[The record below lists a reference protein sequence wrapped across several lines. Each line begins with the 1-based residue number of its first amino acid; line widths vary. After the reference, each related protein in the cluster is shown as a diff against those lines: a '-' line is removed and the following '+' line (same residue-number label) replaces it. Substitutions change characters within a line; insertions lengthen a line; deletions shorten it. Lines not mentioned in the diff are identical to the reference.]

1 MKKLARLALCLPL
14 ALACLAGQAQ
24 DRRPVP
30 PMPPLLRVPD
40 ARLPIELER
49 VRVDAQVVG
58 LAAQTRVEMEFRN
71 PNDRVLEGELQFPL
85 QPGQAVTGFA
95 LDING
100 DLRPAVPVEKAR
112 GRQVFD
118 DVIRTR
124 VDPALLESTGG
135 NNYKLRVYPLPPRG
149 TRRVVLEISETLAT
163 RREGRRELADYVLPL
178 DFNMVAR
185 RLDLTLAVPQYR
197 GATAYWGKLMP
208 QRLGVQRE
216 SDGSALLSLARSG
229 FQAREPLRI
238 ALPLDDREPLVHAQ
252 AFRDGQ
258 YFYAEVPLALQTQ
271 PRPAPRT
278 VAIVW
283 DASGSAARRDLG
295 RELALLDRWFQSLRD
310 VAVDLRVVRD
320 VAEPVRR
327 FNVASGDWS
336 ALRQHLR
343 TLPQD
348 GATRLDQMVVPAG
361 ADLALLFTDGL
372 GNYGEGALPASAVPL
387 YAVNS
392 AVSSDPVRL
401 RRVAEA
407 SGGEFIDLQQADAEQ
422 AARALRQVRT
432 RLAAI
437 DAEGATELVAESA
450 YARSGRLAIAGRM
463 TEPRAT
469 VLLQLQAPDGTR
481 STRRIPVALAATRTQ
496 ASQGSNL
503 AAYRWATLTLAA
515 LEADR
520 ERNRAAIQRLG
531 TRFGLVTSGTSL
543 IVLDFVADYV
553 RYGIEPPASLRPAYE
568 AMVAQRRDR
577 DQAARGQHLER
588 VVRRFREKQDWWNKD
603 FPKDAPPPP
612 PPVAQQDERQARGAA
627 LEQQQR
633 SARESSA
640 RAMPA
645 PMAPPAAA
653 PAPAPLLR
661 GSGAP
666 QPQARADVAASK
678 TAQPGA
684 AEAAITLRRWTPD
697 SPYVRRLRA
706 AAPEAMYAIYL
717 DERPGYTGSTAYFLD
732 VADIFLERGQP
743 ELAHRI
749 LSNLAEMDLENR
761 HILRIL
767 AYRLLQAKQVEA
779 ALPLLQRVL
788 ELSPDEPQSYRDL
801 GLALDA
807 AGQPQKAIA
816 QLWEVVA
823 KPWNDRFPDIELI
836 ALGELN
842 AIVAKSA
849 AADRPLDTAAIDPR
863 LLRNLPLDLRVVLSW
878 DADNTDID
886 LWVVDPNGER
896 ASYENTLTRQ
906 GGRMS
911 RDFTGGYGPEEFA
924 LKHAKPGVYTVRA
937 QFYGHNQQV
946 VAPATTLMLRLS
958 TGFGTAAQKDVD
970 TVLRLSGAGQEV
982 TIGTFEVKAEGTQ
995 GAARQ

>member
-1 MKKLARLALCLPL
+1 MKNLARLALCLPL

-24 DRRPVP
+24 DRRAVP

-49 VRVDAQVVG
+49 LRVDAQVVG
-58 LAAQTRVEMEFRN
+58 LAAHTRIEMEFRN

-100 DLRPAVPVEKAR
+100 ELRPAVPVEKAK

-118 DVIRTR
+118 DVTRTR

-149 TRRVVLEISETLAT
+149 TRRVVLQVSETLAA
-163 RREGRRELADYVLPL
+163 RRDGRREFADYVLPL
-178 DFNMVAR
+178 DFSMVAR
-185 RLDLTLAVPQYR
+185 RLDLTVAVPHFR
-197 GATAYWGKLMP
+197 GASAYWGKLMP

-216 SDGSALLSLARSG
+216 SDGSALLSLTRTG

-238 ALPLDDREPLVHAQ
+238 ALPLDDREPMVHAQ

-295 RELALLDRWFQSLRD
+295 RELALLDRYIQSLRN

-327 FNVASGDWS
+327 FGIANGDWS
-336 ALRQHLR
+336 ALREHLR

-348 GATRLDQMVVPAG
+348 GATRLDQMAVPAG
-361 ADLALLFTDGL
+361 ADVALLFTDGL
-372 GNYGEGALPASAVPL
+372 GNYGEGNLPASAVPL

-392 AVSSDPVRL
+392 AVASDPLRL
-401 RRVAEA
+401 RRIAES
-407 SGGEFIDLQQADAEQ
+407 SGGEFIDLQQADPEQ
-422 AARALRQVRT
+422 AARALLQVRT

-450 YARSGRLAIAGRM
+450 YPRNGRLALAGRM

-481 STRRIPVALAATRTQ
+481 STRRIPVALANTSRNDA
-496 ASQGSNL
+496 QGGSI
-503 AAYRWATLTLAA
+503 AAYRWATLTLAG

-520 ERNRAAIQRLG
+520 ERNRAAIRRLG

-543 IVLDFVADYV
+543 IVLDALADYV
-553 RYGIEPPASLRPAYE
+553 RYRIEPPPSLQAAYE
-568 AMVAQRRDR
+568 GMVAQLGKW
-577 DQAARGQHLER
+577 DQAERGQHLER
-588 VVRRFREKQDWWNKD
+588 VVRRFDEKQAWWNKD

-612 PPVAQQDERQARGAA
+612 VVLEDRQARGAA
-627 LEQQQR
+627 MEQQQR

-653 PAPAPLLR
+653 PAPAPAPILR

-666 QPQARADVAASK
+666 QPRADAAVAKSGS
-678 TAQPGA
+678 PGS

-717 DERPGYTGSTAYFLD
+717 DERPGYTGSTAFFLD
-732 VADIFLERGQP
+732 AADIFLERSQP

-779 ALPLLQRVL
+779 ALPLLQRVV

-816 QLWEVVA
+816 QLWQVVA
-823 KPWNDRFPDIELI
+823 RPWNDRFPDVELI
-836 ALGELN
+836 ALAELN

-849 AADRPLDTAAIDPR
+849 AANRPLDTAAIDPR

-896 ASYENTLTRQ
+896 AAYNNPLTRQ

-924 LKHAKPGVYTVRA
+924 LKHAKPGTYTVRA
-937 QFYGHNQQV
+937 QFYGHNQQI

-958 TGFGTAAQKDVD
+958 TGFGTPAQKDAE
-970 TVLRLSGAGQEV
+970 TILRLSGAGQEV
-982 TIGTFEVKAEGTQ
+982 TIGTFEVKAEAVQGT
-995 GAARQ
+995 ARQ

>member
-24 DRRPVP
+24 DRRPMP
-30 PMPPLLRVPD
+30 PQPPLLRVPE

-100 DLRPAVPVEKAR
+100 ELRPAVPVEKAK

-118 DVIRTR
+118 DVTRTR

-149 TRRVVLEISETLAT
+149 TRRVVLEISETLAA
-163 RREGRRELADYVLPL
+163 RREGRREFADYVLPL

-185 RLDLTLAVPQYR
+185 RLDLTVAVPHYR
-197 GATAYWGKLMP
+197 GASAYWGKLMP
-208 QRLGVQRE
+208 QRMGIQRE
-216 SDGSALLSLARSG
+216 ADGSALLSLTRTG

-252 AFRDGQ
+252 AFRDAH
-258 YFYAEVPLALQTQ
+258 YFYAEVPLALQSQ

-295 RELALLDRWFQSLRD
+295 RELALLDRYFQSLRN

-320 VAEPVRR
+320 VAEPARR
-327 FNVASGDWS
+327 FTVADGNWS
-336 ALRQHLR
+336 ALREHLR
-343 TLPQD
+343 ALPQD
-348 GATRLDQMVVPAG
+348 GATRLDLMAVPAG
-361 ADLALLFTDGL
+361 AELALLFTDGL
-372 GNYGEGALPASAVPL
+372 GNYGEGSLPASTVPL

-401 RRVAEA
+401 RRTAEA
-407 SGGEFIDLQQADAEQ
+407 SGGEFIDLQQADPEQ
-422 AARALRQVRT
+422 AARTLRQVRT
-432 RLAAI
+432 RLAAL

-450 YARSGRLAIAGRM
+450 YPRNGRLAIAGRM

-469 VLLQLQAPDGTR
+469 VLLQLQGPDGSR
-481 STRRIPVALAATRTQ
+481 STRRVAVVPRAARTND
-496 ASQGSNL
+496 AQGSNI

-520 ERNRAAIQRLG
+520 ERNRAAIKRLG

-543 IVLDFVADYV
+543 IVLDALADYV
-553 RYGIEPPASLRPAYE
+553 RYRIEPPPSLLPAYE
-568 AMVAQRRDR
+568 GMVAQLGKW
-577 DQAARGQHLER
+577 DQSARSEHLER
-588 VVRRFREKQDWWNKD
+588 VVRRFKEKQDWWNKD
-603 FPKDAPPPP
+603 FPKDAPPPLE
-612 PPVAQQDERQARGAA
+612 QEERQARGAA

-633 SARESSA
+633 SARESRG

-653 PAPAPLLR
+653 PAPAPALR
-661 GSGAP
+661 GSAAP
-666 QPQARADVAASK
+666 QASARADAATNKS
-678 TAQPGA
+678 AQPGSA
-684 AEAAITLRRWTPD
+684 QAAITLRRWTPD

-717 DERPGYTGSTAYFLD
+717 DERPGHTGSTAFFLD
-732 VADIFLERGQP
+732 VADIFLERGEP

-801 GLALDA
+801 GLAFDA

-842 AIVAKSA
+842 AIVARSA
-849 AADRPLDTAAIDPR
+849 AANRPLDTAAIDPR

-886 LWVVDPNGER
+886 LWVIDPNGEK
-896 ASYENTLTRQ
+896 ASYANTLTRQ

-911 RDFTGGYGPEEFA
+911 RDFTGGYGPEEFG
-924 LKHAKPGVYTVRA
+924 LKNAKPGTYTVRA
-937 QFYGHNQQV
+937 QFYGHRQQIV
-946 VAPATTLMLRLS
+946 SPATTLMLRLS
-958 TGFGTAAQKDVD
+958 TGFGTDAQKDVE
-970 TVLRLSGAGQEV
+970 TVLRLSGAREEV
-982 TIGTFEVKAEGTQ
+982 TIGTFEVKPPAAPD
-995 GAARQ
+995 AARQ